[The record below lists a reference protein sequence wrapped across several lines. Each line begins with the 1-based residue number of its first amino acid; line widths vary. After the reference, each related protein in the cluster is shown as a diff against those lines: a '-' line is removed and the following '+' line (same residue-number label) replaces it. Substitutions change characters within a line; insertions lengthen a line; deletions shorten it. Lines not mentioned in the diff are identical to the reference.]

1 MSDIY
6 ETVYTKNSRVGIN
19 TDVRDD
25 FTPNSWSDGNL
36 RVPNDIN
43 AYQLAI
49 IAKGSTVRYSYGREE
64 PAGSGNYISDPT
76 KKGDVDYANGLFV
89 KSSSTVGLL
98 ADSTVSGSSYGRLA
112 VFENEQTEGSHNN
125 RPYLFRHYGSPDGW
139 NAGRASGGCGLFV
152 IDSVGPAGDNGNT
165 ALSYFNTG
173 VSFLVGRNLDNEHR
187 TTNFFVKQNGYVGI
201 NTTHAMLNSL
211 LTVTEDDGDK
221 SLPST
226 ATWRGRIACGTS
238 TTKVVA
244 GYHTISQGACI
255 GAHITEINNNDA
267 DNTYDAVT
275 NWDHLYINPTT
286 NANVMIGSTREPNGG
301 KLHIAGNGQV
311 LILEGNAPDASLNW
325 VQPVW
330 IDFFKAN
337 PTVNDLRSFTGDSE
351 NTQRLG
357 YIGFTSEAE
366 DASGNMEIASA
377 LGAVNITAH
386 DTASINSQYGVTL
399 KSEKSGFLLQAGDG
413 GTDPDGQGDGKF
425 TFKTTRSISG
435 TDYQTDSFIFDFNAY
450 DNLPTTNTP
459 ATFKRTN
466 IIMGGYN
473 NLPAIW
479 SDGGAN
485 TSFSI
490 LINPPYWRG
499 NEYGYGKVGI
509 GITGMPSEMLEVGG
523 SIKSNGNIT
532 SAGQITS
539 GGNIRLEGAD
549 IDSYNSA
556 GLYLNSGS
564 NKNIIMVSN
573 VDGYVGIGTNNPIA
587 ALDIGKGKAVAAD
600 EGPGEGSHFLNYD
613 SYEWIHNSNND
624 EGGWG
629 VDSKTLYAARKAG
642 GPNGGD
648 IRMVHFFG
656 GDNRS
661 DGSVDQVSQWNPIAY
676 TGSSTLSLRT
686 KNSVWIQN
694 RLYFTSDERIKEN
707 IREVQ
712 DDVALKTVRDIS
724 CVLYEYKDKYD
735 RGYETT
741 IGFIAQ
747 QVARNFPLAI
757 TIKGGYIPNEF
768 RYIENPIWEEVDIS
782 GSKKFKLTI
791 DDLEDISGNIEDIS
805 GNIEYKIY
813 FKNDLSSNDITE
825 KCVYTLEDDPKSFIL
840 DQSWN
845 HIFLY
850 GKKVYDLH
858 IVDKQKL
865 FTLNFSATQE
875 IDRIQQRQLIDISE
889 NKLSISKNEVDVE
902 LLKLEI
908 VELRENNTELLDKI
922 NNLENEKND
931 LITRLEMIEQ
941 RLNNAN
947 I

>member
-25 FTPNSWSDGNL
+25 FTPISWSDGNL
-36 RVPNDIN
+36 KTPADIN

-49 IAKGSTVRYSYGREE
+49 IAKGSTTRY
-64 PAGSGNYISDPT
+64 ASDGVT
-76 KKGDVDYANGLFV
+76 TVNDYANGLFV
-89 KSSSTVGLL
+89 KSLTG
-98 ADSTVSGSSYGRLA
+98 GSAYGRLA
-112 VFENEQTEGSHNN
+112 VFENEQTEGAHGN
-125 RPYLFRHYGSPDGW
+125 RPYLFRHYSSSEGW
-139 NAGRASGGCGLFV
+139 NASRATPEGCGLFV
-152 IDSVGPAGDNGNT
+152 IDSVGPKDASDNAT
-165 ALSYFNTG
+165 DDTSKLYFNRG
-173 VSFLVGRNLDNEHR
+173 VSFLVGRNLSNEHS

-211 LTVTEDDGDK
+211 LTVSEDDGDK
-221 SLPST
+221 SIPTDGDS
-226 ATWRGRIACGTS
+226 WRGRIACGTS
-238 TTKVVA
+238 TTKFVA
-244 GYHTISQGACI
+244 GYHTNSGGACI
-255 GAHITEINNNDA
+255 GGHTTVNNNDE
-267 DNTYDAVT
+267 DKTYHAGAWSD
-275 NWDHLYINPTT
+275 LYINPTT
-286 NANVMIGSTREPNGG
+286 NANANANVMIGSSRTPDNG
-301 KLHIAGNGQV
+301 KLHIVGNHQV
-311 LILEGNAPDASLNW
+311 LILEGDAPDASQNW

-425 TFKTTRSISG
+425 TFKTTRGI
-435 TDYQTDSFIFDFNAY
+435 TNTNHQTDSFIFDFNAY
-450 DNLPTTNTP
+450 GTTNSV
-459 ATFKRTN
+459 FKRTN

-479 SDGGAN
+479 SDGGDN

-509 GITGMPSEMLEVGG
+509 GITGIPSEMLEVGG

-532 SAGQITS
+532 SAGYISS
-539 GGNIRLEGAD
+539 GGNIKLYGAD
-549 IDSYNSA
+549 LDGYNSA
-556 GLYLNSGS
+556 GLYINSDS
-564 NKNIIMVSN
+564 NKDIVMVPGAN
-573 VDGYVGIGTNNPIA
+573 GNVGIGTNNPIA
-587 ALDIGKGKAVAAD
+587 ALDIGKGKAVAAN
-600 EGPGEGSHFLNYD
+600 EGPGTGSHFLNYY

-735 RGYETT
+735 RGYDTT